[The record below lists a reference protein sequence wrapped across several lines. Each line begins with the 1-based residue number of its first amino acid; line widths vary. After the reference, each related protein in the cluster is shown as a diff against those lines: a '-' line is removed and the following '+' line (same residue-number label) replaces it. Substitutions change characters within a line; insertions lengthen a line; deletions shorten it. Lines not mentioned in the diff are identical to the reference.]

1 VSRSAILHRL
11 AGVAWVMG
19 IAIAVGLLLGTGGM
33 VERQPKLAVVVAVGI
48 LAVGLTLVEAATIP
62 LLVIPALLVINRVHA
77 GGIDLSFSDFALF
90 VAFWPAVFLGK
101 RPYSRP
107 MRTMIWLSVIYQ
119 VSTMFTLVLNPYKAN
134 VVEWF
139 HAGLLVAGALIV
151 GWTVGRAGYARLGMN
166 ALVLAAAV
174 LAVLAVGQA
183 LIAYSRGDFSP
194 LYVHWP
200 YPMHKNFV
208 GTILGCIAVVLY
220 ARPPFIRWRRG
231 TSLAL
236 FWLCVAGIL
245 VSQSR
250 QALIGLGIALVFIVL
265 RRESHVRRSRL
276 IMLAVAPLLGLIG
289 MSVNE
294 QVKSGNEFN
303 SLFQRLSWF
312 QDSVDVWSRSPYF
325 GVGLR
330 WWYTDRFKVR
340 FQPPNAEMEVLTS
353 AGIVGL
359 LGFLILM
366 VGAIVVLW
374 RLDPAFGT
382 AAAAAV
388 MSRMVQAQM
397 DLFWV
402 AAQASLPFLIAG
414 IALGAHALEHQSDEL
429 LERLA
434 QSERA
439 SVPA

>member
-1 VSRSAILHRL
+1 
-11 AGVAWVMG
+11 
-19 IAIAVGLLLGTGGM
+19 
-33 VERQPKLAVVVAVGI
+33 
-48 LAVGLTLVEAATIP
+48 
-62 LLVIPALLVINRVHA
+62 
-77 GGIDLSFSDFALF
+77 
-90 VAFWPAVFLGK
+90 
-101 RPYSRP
+101 
-107 MRTMIWLSVIYQ
+107 
-119 VSTMFTLVLNPYKAN
+119 
-134 VVEWF
+134 
-139 HAGLLVAGALIV
+139 
-151 GWTVGRAGYARLGMN
+151 
-166 ALVLAAAV
+166 
-174 LAVLAVGQA
+174 
-183 LIAYSRGDFSP
+183 
-194 LYVHWP
+194 
-200 YPMHKNFV
+200 
-208 GTILGCIAVVLY
+208 
-220 ARPPFIRWRRG
+220 
-231 TSLAL
+231 
-236 FWLCVAGIL
+236 
-245 VSQSR
+245 
-250 QALIGLGIALVFIVL
+250 
-265 RRESHVRRSRL
+265 
-276 IMLAVAPLLGLIG
+276 MLAVAPLLGLIG

-330 WWYTDRFKVR
+330 WWYTDRFNVR

-353 AGIVGL
+353 GGIVGL
-359 LGFLILM
+359 VGFLILM
-366 VGAIVVLW
+366 AGAIVVLW

-388 MSRMVQAQM
+388 MSRMVQTQM